1 MRLLEIAF
9 RSGDLMRKKIL
20 FVDGYNMIGSWPHLN
35 QLKHK
40 DLIQQARDLLLF
52 ELSNYRKFRG
62 IDQLVVVFDAQ
73 FVPGLSQ
80 SFEEYELTVVFTKE
94 GETADTY
101 IEREVQA
108 FIHPLNADCV
118 ATSDA
123 AEQWLIFQQGALRM
137 SAQELLLD
145 KELTEKQIQTE
156 VRHHY
161 QQIVRRRSP
170 WEMEDLE
177 YLDLL
182 RHNIEHLSDK
192 DGHSPK

>member
-1 MRLLEIAF
+1 MKWLVIEFQL
-9 RSGDLMRKKIL
+9 GDFMRKKIL
-20 FVDGYNMIGSWPHLN
+20 FVDGYNMIGAWPHLN
-35 QLKHK
+35 QLKK
-40 DLIQQARDLLLF
+40 KELIQEARDQLLF

-62 IDQLVVVFDAQ
+62 VDQLVVVFDAQ
-73 FVPGLSQ
+73 FVPGLTQ

-108 FIHPLNADCV
+108 FIHPLNAVRV

-123 AEQWLIFQQGALRM
+123 AEQWQIFQQGALRM

-145 KELTEKQIQTE
+145 KELSEKQIETE
-156 VRHHY
+156 VKHHY
-161 QQIVRRRSP
+161 HQMVRRRSP
-170 WEMEDLE
+170 WEVEDLA

-182 RHNIEHLSDK
+182 RHNIEHLSTE
-192 DGHSPK
+192 DGNSPK